1 MTQQALHAQMSG
13 ETAGTEERIPA
24 GAITFGLEYRTNVGG
39 RDEGVCIHVYGND
52 IPGNDK
58 ELLRLDCFK
67 IAPHYHY
74 RNATVKQNIRLE
86 LDFTA
91 EGDAL
96 AWALDKIRKR
106 LPVMLIKCQAEDIAR
121 QLDQREVNAVYPKI
135 VAWAERKT
143 HRRAEATPMA
153 S

>member
-1 MTQQALHAQMSG
+1 MGG
-13 ETAGTEERIPA
+13 EVAGPERRIPA
-24 GAITFGLEYRTNVGG
+24 GAITFDLEYRATVGG

-74 RNATVKQNIRLE
+74 RNATAKQNIRLE

-96 AWALDKIRKR
+96 AWAW
-106 LPVMLIKCQAEDIAR
+106 IKSGTGCR
-121 QLDQREVNAVYPKI
+121 
-135 VAWAERKT
+135 
-143 HRRAEATPMA
+143 
-153 S
+153 

>member
-1 MTQQALHAQMSG
+1 MTQQLHSQMGG
-13 ETAGTEERIPA
+13 ETAGPEEKIPA
-24 GAITFGLEYRTNVGG
+24 GAVTFGLEYRTNVGG

-52 IPGNDK
+52 IPGDDK
-58 ELLRLDCFK
+58 ELLRLDCFR

-96 AWALDKIRKR
+96 SWALDKIRNR
-106 LPVMLIKCQAEDIAR
+106 LPVMLLKCQADDVAR
-121 QLDQREVNAVYPKI
+121 KFDQREVNAVYPKI
-135 VAWAERKT
+135 VAWAENQT
-143 HRRAEATPMA
+143 HIRAEATPMA